1 MIFICSLE
9 EKQQPG
15 IILLFVALNQI
26 CIYTSKTGREKE
38 KEKRKEERHVDYSE
52 IKNRFSF
59 HFQSSIDQ
67 N

>member
-15 IILLFVALNQI
+15 IILLFVALSIKYVYIHLKQGER
-26 CIYTSKTGREKE
+26 KR
-38 KEKRKEERHVDYSE
+38 KRKEERHVDHSE

>member
-38 KEKRKEERHVDYSE
+38 KEKQKGRKAC
-52 IKNRFSF
+52 
-59 HFQSSIDQ
+59 
-67 N
+67 